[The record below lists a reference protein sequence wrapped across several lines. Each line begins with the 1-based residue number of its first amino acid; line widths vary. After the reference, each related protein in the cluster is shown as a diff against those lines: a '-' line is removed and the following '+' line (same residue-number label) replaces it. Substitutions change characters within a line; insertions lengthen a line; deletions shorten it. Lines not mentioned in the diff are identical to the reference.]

1 MELDAI
7 WLNRLIAVALIVL
20 LVLIWKPLH
29 KRFRGWAIIFASLG
43 FGLGGFLALIA
54 RTPGE
59 IFAAAFIIAGSIA
72 ALYGGRQKPIEQRKP
87 TVTWMV
93 VNGLWDRLA
102 KAGVP
107 ADEIEQLK
115 RLTPEERARLMKQLD
130 YNGRPSPHDERWVRG
145 SDGYYYLPEPMSP
158 YGGQWVKSPG
168 GIIEFAQWGGNPFT
182 DPLYSH
188 EFYNIWNF
196 GKYDD

>member
-29 KRFRGWAIIFASLG
+29 RRFRGWAIIFASLG
-43 FGLGGFLALIA
+43 FAIGGLAALFA

-87 TVTWMV
+87 TVAWMV
-93 VNGLWDRLA
+93 VNGLWGQLA
-102 KAGVP
+102 KEGLP
-107 ADEIEQLK
+107 PDEIERLK
-115 RLTPEERARLMKQLD
+115 RLTVDERARLMAELKWPLEKLKLRERNEVTHIYGTFPGD
-130 YNGRPSPHDERWVRG
+130 YIWDER
-145 SDGYYYLPEPMSP
+145 S
-158 YGGQWVKSPG
+158 
-168 GIIEFAQWGGNPFT
+168 A
-182 DPLYSH
+182 H
-188 EFYNIWNF
+188 
-196 GKYDD
+196 

>member
-43 FGLGGFLALIA
+43 FAIGGLAALFA

-93 VNGLWDRLA
+93 VNGLWGQLA
-102 KAGVP
+102 KEGLP
-107 ADEIEQLK
+107 ADEIERLK
-115 RLTPEERARLMKQLD
+115 RLTPEERARLMAEIRKPVYKYD
-130 YNGRPSPHDERWVRG
+130 HPRPEDFG
-145 SDGYYYLPEPMSP
+145 
-158 YGGQWVKSPG
+158 PG
-168 GIIEFAQWGGNPFT
+168 GKYSAFDLSLYNP
-182 DPLYSH
+182 
-188 EFYNIWNF
+188 WNN
-196 GKYDD
+196 D